1 MSVMFRRLVYTI
13 VGLAFL
19 LLAGCGGGADAPFV
33 VTGNPANQPSQVVSN
48 ESLLGLYNSLSV
60 GYGTRSTAEP
70 VQVFNQDILY
80 NLIGFKTAAPSLFLT
95 NPVRLIDYN
104 FAASNL
110 GIGALTV
117 ETSVGNA
124 NSRVN
129 VPVYTVPDG
138 GLAVFGVPSALIST
152 PVFSAQMKAV
162 SSTSSELSTSIFYGD
177 WGFVSLSTKGSAVVA
192 QLEFA
197 QTTNSNIGMSTGVGF
212 QSETTKPVSAS
223 LLPTR
228 NSNFNLNTT
237 RNKLEFLNSSWFV
250 KAGDYK
256 MALTGQGNGPV
267 ADRVSFLTRP
277 FSAFSQNGALQRL
290 SGTYNVVL
298 WTTHSINSASAA
310 SSVRLTQVAMSEVIT
325 TGTMQF
331 QEGTVHLRNVFGVN
345 SQSLP
350 YEHEPNTKYMWTIPK
365 LRENFTGKIDFKFFI
380 SEDQQYIFGL
390 DYDNDQDA
398 RTTLAVGV
406 RQSP

>member
-162 SSTSSELSTSIFYGD
+162 FKHKFGAIDFHFLRRLGLCLFKYE
-177 WGFVSLSTKGSAVVA
+177 GFRSGGSAGVC
-192 QLEFA
+192 
-197 QTTNSNIGMSTGVGF
+197 SNYELKHRDVHRCGF
-212 QSETTKPVSAS
+212 PV
-223 LLPTR
+223 
-228 NSNFNLNTT
+228 
-237 RNKLEFLNSSWFV
+237 
-250 KAGDYK
+250 
-256 MALTGQGNGPV
+256 
-267 ADRVSFLTRP
+267 
-277 FSAFSQNGALQRL
+277 
-290 SGTYNVVL
+290 
-298 WTTHSINSASAA
+298 
-310 SSVRLTQVAMSEVIT
+310 
-325 TGTMQF
+325 
-331 QEGTVHLRNVFGVN
+331 
-345 SQSLP
+345 
-350 YEHEPNTKYMWTIPK
+350 
-365 LRENFTGKIDFKFFI
+365 
-380 SEDQQYIFGL
+380 
-390 DYDNDQDA
+390 
-398 RTTLAVGV
+398 
-406 RQSP
+406 

>member
-1 MSVMFRRLVYTI
+1 M
-13 VGLAFL
+13 
-19 LLAGCGGGADAPFV
+19 
-33 VTGNPANQPSQVVSN
+33 
-48 ESLLGLYNSLSV
+48 
-60 GYGTRSTAEP
+60 
-70 VQVFNQDILY
+70 
-80 NLIGFKTAAPSLFLT
+80 
-95 NPVRLIDYN
+95 
-104 FAASNL
+104 
-110 GIGALTV
+110 
-117 ETSVGNA
+117 
-124 NSRVN
+124 
-129 VPVYTVPDG
+129 
-138 GLAVFGVPSALIST
+138 
-152 PVFSAQMKAV
+152 
-162 SSTSSELSTSIFYGD
+162 
-177 WGFVSLSTKGSAVVA
+177 
-192 QLEFA
+192 
-197 QTTNSNIGMSTGVGF
+197 
-212 QSETTKPVSAS
+212 
-223 LLPTR
+223 
-228 NSNFNLNTT
+228 
-237 RNKLEFLNSSWFV
+237 
-250 KAGDYK
+250 
-256 MALTGQGNGPV
+256 
-267 ADRVSFLTRP
+267 
-277 FSAFSQNGALQRL
+277 